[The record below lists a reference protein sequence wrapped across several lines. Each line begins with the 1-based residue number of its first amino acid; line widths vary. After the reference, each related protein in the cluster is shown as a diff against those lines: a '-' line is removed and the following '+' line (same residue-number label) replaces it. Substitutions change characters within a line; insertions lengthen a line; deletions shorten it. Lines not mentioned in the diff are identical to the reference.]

1 MGKEVTREMVVEA
14 KPDAVV
20 VATGAVPLVLNVP
33 GATGP
38 NVVQGHDVIDGKAK
52 AKGRVVVVGGRF
64 IGMEVAIM
72 LSEQGQD
79 VCIVTQAGLG
89 QDGINLEKQSF
100 KTLAL
105 KLLDLRV
112 PLYLNATV
120 LEITDKAV
128 FMRFQDDVYWLQAD
142 TVVLA
147 VGMKS
152 ENELAQKLEGVV
164 SEIHMVGDCVRPR
177 DAAELAYQ
185 ASVVAAKI

>member
-1 MGKEVTREMVVEA
+1 
-14 KPDAVV
+14 
-20 VATGAVPLVLNVP
+20 
-33 GATGP
+33 
-38 NVVQGHDVIDGKAK
+38 
-52 AKGRVVVVGGRF
+52 
-64 IGMEVAIM
+64 
-72 LSEQGQD
+72 
-79 VCIVTQAGLG
+79 G

-120 LEITDKAV
+120 LEIMDKAV